1 MAGPY
6 VGYHTRGFKDLPM
19 HEPLAEH
26 ICHEG
31 YGPGASAVIL
41 TCDAGTVVSDD
52 VVRELFREHGGRLGA
67 AGSVSYLFRPV
78 GALRV
83 VADDALAA
91 RAIGLGV
98 EEQVDAGD
106 GRADLLTAPEERDA
120 IEARLRRMG
129 YDCLARGGGWRAMHR
144 VSPSLPDERKL
155 DDLVRQL
162 AALDGVGHVY
172 TNAQTTD
179 QLLAPV

>member
-1 MAGPY
+1 
-6 VGYHTRGFKDLPM
+6 M

-41 TCDAGTVVSDD
+41 TCGAGSVVREDA
-52 VVRELFREHGGRLGA
+52 VRELFREHGGRLGA
-67 AGSVSYLFRPV
+67 AGSVGYLFRPV

-83 VADDALAA
+83 GADDALAA
-91 RAIGLGV
+91 RATALGV
-98 EEQVDAGD
+98 EEQVDAGE
-106 GRADLLTAPEERDA
+106 GRADLLTAPDERDA
-120 IEARLRRMG
+120 IEERLRRMG

-144 VSPSLPDERKL
+144 VAPSLADERRL
-155 DDLVRQL
+155 DDLVRRL